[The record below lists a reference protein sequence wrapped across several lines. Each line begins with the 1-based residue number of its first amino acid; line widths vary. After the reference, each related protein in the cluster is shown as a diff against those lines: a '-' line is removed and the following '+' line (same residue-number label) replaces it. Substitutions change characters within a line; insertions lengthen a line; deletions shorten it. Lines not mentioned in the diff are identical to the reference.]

1 MRTVL
6 FYTSV
11 SGANP
16 VQEFLDGLADK
27 QVEKVLWVLRLIKE
41 MDRVPSVYFKK
52 LVNTSGIWEVRVTI
66 AGNIFRL
73 LEFMTENSFVI
84 LTNGFQKKSQETPR
98 SEIELAEFRKR
109 DYFNWR
115 KNHG

>member
-1 MRTVL
+1 MRTIT

-16 VQEFLDGLADK
+16 VREFLDELSDR

-52 LVNTSGIWEVRVTI
+52 LVNTSGI
-66 AGNIFRL
+66 
-73 LEFMTENSFVI
+73 
-84 LTNGFQKKSQETPR
+84 
-98 SEIELAEFRKR
+98 
-109 DYFNWR
+109 
-115 KNHG
+115 